1 MQSNL
6 RDNKTHVK
14 DFDEGFPKRAEGRGL
29 RYDLF
34 FSRYFSAFASLFVFL
49 EDETRIDA
57 AKPEGV

>member
-1 MQSNL
+1 M
-6 RDNKTHVK
+6 RDFQKEVASGGVCVVT
-14 DFDEGFPKRAEGRGL
+14 
-29 RYDLF
+29 YS